1 MVVCCTLQ
9 PDCSV
14 MLQGLWSLAVFSFFL
29 ILFDVACMLT
39 PSLRD
44 KFIAIPIDVSQER
57 PPACLG
63 PVDQLR
69 YSRPHRTTTGRN
81 RAHLCSVRPKAR
93 AHSVCYLPHVSS
105 HSASD
110 CAAHACR

>member
-29 ILFDVACMLT
+29 ILFDVACMLP

-44 KFIAIPIDVSQER
+44 KFITIPIDVSQER

-63 PVDQLR
+63 PVAFDKEDPSAQKG
-69 YSRPHRTTTGRN
+69 RPTGHD
-81 RAHLCSVRPKAR
+81 AHKSLMATY
-93 AHSVCYLPHVSS
+93 AWVCAYFGREPCRST
-105 HSASD
+105 AS
-110 CAAHACR
+110 